1 MIIFDRYPH
10 VRDLV
15 IHYAGALNADDVL
28 SIMGSGVET
37 SEQALLLSHFIW
49 DMIDEMAKDVE
60 LGLLVLG
67 RSDNLDMIPD
77 VDYEIGVYLSEQG
90 FGVVWDNVC
99 DEK

>member
-15 IHYAGALNADDVL
+15 IHYAGALDADGVL

-37 SEQALLLSHFIW
+37 SEQTLLWSHFIW

-60 LGLLVLG
+60 LSLLVLG
-67 RSDNLDMIPD
+67 RPDNLDMIPD

-90 FGVVWDNVC
+90 FGAVWDKVC
-99 DEK
+99 DER